1 MTVTREAYIA
11 FLEQVEAALEEALR
25 RADPPVVNGQR
36 AELMRMHREVAATRR
51 ALLARRGGADQQP
64 VAASSR

>member
-1 MTVTREAYIA
+1 
-11 FLEQVEAALEEALR
+11 
-25 RADPPVVNGQR
+25 
-36 AELMRMHREVAATRR
+36 MHREVAATRR

>member
-25 RADPPVVNGQR
+25 RADPPV
-36 AELMRMHREVAATRR
+36 LMRMHREVAATRR